1 MGASGAL
8 EQREI
13 LHVASPDLNHVG
25 PLGDQVEGFVV
36 QGFGYDAEAVAV
48 ADLSQDAESLDAQT
62 LKCIRGGAG
71 LECTA
76 TEELRTRRGHLFGNG
91 EGLIPIL
98 NGAGACD
105 DGKRAASD
113 GGVSSCKADDGVF
126 FFNVPAGQLVGLR
139 DPDHF
144 GNPGEGFQVAAVHFA
159 LIAGDANGGALGS
172 GKRVGTE
179 TQLINMLAD
188 RLDLLRR
195 GLRFHDNQ
203 HGQPLKPSV

>member
-1 MGASGAL
+1 MA
-8 EQREI
+8 
-13 LHVASPDLNHVG
+13 
-25 PLGDQVEGFVV
+25 
-36 QGFGYDAEAVAV
+36 
-48 ADLSQDAESLDAQT
+48 
-62 LKCIRGGAG
+62 
-71 LECTA
+71 
-76 TEELRTRRGHLFGNG
+76 
-91 EGLIPIL
+91 EGLITDSQWT
-98 NGAGACD
+98 GACD
-105 DGKRAASD
+105 DGKASGLD

-144 GNPGEGFQVAAVHFA
+144 GNPGEGFQCCRVHFA

-195 GLRFHDNQ
+195 GLRFMTTNM
-203 HGQPLKPSV
+203 GSPSNHQSSGSRR